1 MRRWVWVA
9 AAVLAA
15 CATSRAAG
23 AFRVE
28 VAGRSMVP
36 ALLPGDWLVATRR
49 GRIRRGSVVVLA
61 HPDRP
66 LDLVKRVHGVP
77 GDLVDGRLLGPD
89 EYLVVGDNPGA
100 STDGRRF
107 GPVPRRAIEG
117 IVRLRYWP
125 APRLVP

>member
-1 MRRWVWVA
+1 MRRWAWVTA
-9 AAVLAA
+9 AILAA
-15 CATSRAAG
+15 WATSRAAG

-66 LDLVKRVHGVP
+66 LELVKRVRGVP
-77 GDLVDGRLLGPD
+77 GDRVDGWLLGSD
-89 EYLVVGDNPGA
+89 EYLVLGDNPGA
-100 STDGRRF
+100 SSDGRRF